1 MGFIGQLTASGKKA
15 VKTKHALPHYTT
27 APPARTRLTFLS
39 CSRTPS
45 LCPTVGDSIK
55 TGSVRA
61 PVSRFTSVNN
71 FIGSVLVEK
80 SYAPLD
86 NKETE
91 RGEKESV

>member
-55 TGSVRA
+55 TVAVRA
-61 PVSRFTSVNN
+61 PASRFTSVNN

>member
-1 MGFIGQLTASGKKA
+1 MDQKLSTIDKA
-15 VKTKHALPHYTT
+15 G
-27 APPARTRLTFLS
+27 RRLSQTD
-39 CSRTPS
+39 
-45 LCPTVGDSIK
+45 PTVGDSIK